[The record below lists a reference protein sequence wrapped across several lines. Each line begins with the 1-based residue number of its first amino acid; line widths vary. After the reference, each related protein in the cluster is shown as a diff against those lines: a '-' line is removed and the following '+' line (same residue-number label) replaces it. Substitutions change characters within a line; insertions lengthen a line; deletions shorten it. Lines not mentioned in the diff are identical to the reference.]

1 MGRVFWD
8 VRLRQVGQN
17 GYKSMK
23 RDIKL
28 GLSVIVPVYNS
39 EKILP
44 QLMEQLRNVMAGIT
58 REYEIILVDDGSP
71 DGSWAEIERSYAMVP
86 EVIGL
91 KLSRNFGQHYAISAG
106 LERARGKW
114 VIVMDCDLQ
123 DQPSEIPKLLAK
135 AKAGFDV
142 VLARRVQRQDCWFKR
157 VGSRAFYKVLS
168 YLTETKQD
176 PSVANFGV
184 YSHKAVAAINTMSE
198 TIRYFP
204 TMVRWVGFRSTSVSV
219 EHAAR
224 PDGTTTYNLRKL
236 LNLALDI
243 CLAYSDKP
251 LRLVVKTGFVVSAI
265 GFVFAAF
272 TLVKA
277 FRGEIE
283 VLGYASLII
292 SMWALSGLII
302 VIVGVVGL
310 YVGKTFE
317 GVKRRPAF
325 VVAEELNGSTQYDGE

>member
-1 MGRVFWD
+1 MVE
-8 VRLRQVGQN
+8 V
-17 GYKSMK
+17 S
-23 RDIKL
+23 
-28 GLSVIVPVYNS
+28 IVSPVYRA
-39 EKILP
+39 EELVE
-44 QLMEQLRNVMAGIT
+44 QLVGQLRNVLVGIT
-58 REYEIILVDDGSP
+58 RAYEIILVDDGSP
-71 DGSWAEIERSYAMVP
+71 DGSWAEIERICAQFP
-86 EVIGL
+86 EVIGV

-142 VLARRVQRQDCWFKR
+142 VLARRVLRQDWWFKR
-157 VGSRAFYKVLS
+157 VGSRAFYMVLG
-168 YLTETKQD
+168 YLTGTKQD

-184 YSHKAVAAINTMSE
+184 YSHKVVAAINTMPE

-204 TMVRWVGFRSTSVSV
+204 TMVRWVGFRSISVGV
-219 EHAAR
+219 AHAAR
-224 PDGTTTYNLRKL
+224 PNGKTTYNFRKL
-236 LNLALDI
+236 INLALDI

-251 LRLVVKTGFVVSAI
+251 LRLVVTTGFVVSVI

-277 FRGEIE
+277 LRGEIE
-283 VLGYASLII
+283 VLGYASLIV
-292 SMWALSGLII
+292 SMWVLSGLII

-310 YVGKTFE
+310 YVGKSFE

-325 VVAEELNGSTQYDGE
+325 VVAEELNGATQHGDE